1 MALPDGLIDSAN
13 RKPFTTPK
21 AVLSAWRK
29 ARGLYDRPSAR
40 FLRSAYEGN
49 PYVKTA
55 ASIRDYVGW
64 IPGVSGN
71 PTMAGDLAEGASFI
85 GRRMV
90 QDPFGIRSLGE
101 GLDSIDRM
109 ISGDAPPEQHTP
121 TTAPPKTAIA
131 KTAATAHTPT
141 AIAAKNGVKSSLFS
155 SEEGGVE
162 PVETP
167 KIPDM
172 GGAGVLMAPDDPRRA
187 PVPQESGSPLR
198 ITRDPDGTVR
208 WTGGGSQGPGSFK
221 RTGDPRVIHDAFGGT
236 AVEGDRPGF
245 AMANETETRRLGEL
259 ARAAQTQEARNA
271 LGIQQAQAADLQ
283 RYGFIPDE
291 KTRNTIVEWEKT
303 AQDDADYKAALDE
316 INALKGTAP
325 GYDDKWYDEAVR
337 SVQFDHFLKNKAPG
351 GAYMANKKALSPL
364 DAIAGVTNGPG

>member
-1 MALPDGLIDSAN
+1 MGGALMS
-13 RKPFTTPK
+13 TTMMLPTEVLRAYREQRQKK
-21 AVLSAWRK
+21 APGRV
-29 ARGLYDRPSAR
+29 GR
-40 FLRSAYEGN
+40 FIEAATGIAEQIPQALNEN
-49 PYVKTA
+49 P
-55 ASIRDYVGW
+55 I
-64 IPGVSGN
+64 
-71 PTMAGDLAEGASFI
+71 AGPI
-85 GRRMV
+85 GRMV
-90 QDPFGIRSLGE
+90 DYSGMNPLYNAAGGRSIISEVAERAVKDPFGLASVE
-101 GLDSIDRM
+101 QFVT
-109 ISGDAPPEQHTP
+109 GDAPPEQHTR
-121 TTAPPKTAIA
+121 TTAPPKAAMA
-131 KTAATAHTPT
+131 KVESTAHTPA
-141 AIAAKNGVKSSLFS
+141 AIASKNGVQAPPS
-155 SEEGGVE
+155 
-162 PVETP
+162 P
-167 KIPDM
+167 KIQDM
-172 GGAGVLMAPDDPRRA
+172 GGAGVLMSPDDPRRGGST
-187 PVPQESGSPLR
+187 PVSQESGSPLR

-221 RTGDPRVIHDAFGGT
+221 RTGDPRVIHDVFGGT

-245 AMANETETRRLGEL
+245 AMGNETETRRLGEIS
-259 ARAAQTQEARNA
+259 RAAQTQEARNA

>member
-1 MALPDGLIDSAN
+1 MSTMMLPTEVLKAYRAQRQKKAPGRVGRFIEAAMGIAEQL
-13 RKPFTTPK
+13 PK
-21 AVLSAWRK
+21 ALN
-29 ARGLYDRPSAR
+29 
-40 FLRSAYEGN
+40 EN
-49 PYVKTA
+49 P
-55 ASIRDYVGW
+55 I
-64 IPGVSGN
+64 
-71 PTMAGDLAEGASFI
+71 AGPI
-85 GRRMV
+85 GRMV
-90 QDPFGIRSLGE
+90 DYSGMNPLYNAAGGRSVINDFAERAVKDPFGLASVE
-101 GLDSIDRM
+101 QFVT
-109 ISGDAPPEQHTP
+109 GDAPPGQHTP
-121 TTAPPKTAIA
+121 TTAPPKVAMA
-131 KTAATAHTPT
+131 KAASTAHTPT
-141 AIAAKNGVKSSLFS
+141 TIAAKNGVKSSLFA

-167 KIPDM
+167 KIADM
-172 GGAGVLMAPDDPRRA
+172 GGAGVLMAPDDPRRGTSA
-187 PVPQESGSPLR
+187 PVQKESESPLR

-221 RTGDPRVIHDAFGGT
+221 RTGDPRVIYDAFGGT